1 MSSRYDVVVI
11 GAGHNGLTTA
21 SYLAKSGRKV
31 VVVERRKRIG
41 GLAAST
47 EFHPGYRTAGV
58 LHDTSAVRQWVIDD
72 LELRKHGLETRK
84 GPPPV
89 FVPQIEGP
97 GYLHFRDP
105 RAAHQEIAAHSK
117 QDAESYR
124 QYRAF
129 LRKISPVFRS
139 LFDEVPP
146 DTDSL
151 GIADL
156 WGLGKKALSL
166 RMLGK
171 TDMMEIFRIV
181 PMCVADWVNEWFET
195 EILRVA
201 VAGPAILN
209 TMTGPWSPGSNL
221 NLLMSE
227 ILFESTVV
235 GGPAALTAALER
247 AARAQGVEIRTGAA
261 VSHLKLGEGKVESV
275 ALENGEVF
283 EADSVAASCHP
294 KHLFLDLLP
303 ARALPIQLEQNLLGY
318 RSRGVVAKINLA
330 LNGYPQFRC
339 RPDFQ
344 PEVIRTGEL
353 IDDLERAFD
362 PAKYRMFSVEPF
374 LDIWAPTVE
383 NPALAPAGHHVF
395 SIQAHFAPYELEGG
409 WSDARKEEF
418 LEATLAVLARYA
430 PGIEQYIEAV
440 ELASP
445 ADLES
450 HFGVTGGHLYHG
462 EHAIDQLVVR
472 PVPECARYLT
482 PFAGLY
488 LCGGGSHPG
497 GGITCAPG
505 ALAARAMQA
514 A

>member
-21 SYLAKSGRKV
+21 AYLAKSGKKV
-31 VVVERRKRIG
+31 VVAEAREIIG
-41 GLAAST
+41 GLAASE

-58 LHDTSAVRQWVIDD
+58 LHETTAVRKWVIDD

-84 GPPPV
+84 SAPPA
-89 FVPQIEGP
+89 FLPQVDGP
-97 GYLHFRDP
+97 GYLHFRDA
-105 RAAHQEIAAHSK
+105 RAAQKEIEAHSK
-117 QDAESYR
+117 HDAESYR

-129 LRKISPVFRS
+129 IRKISPVFRS
-139 LFDEVPP
+139 LFDEAPA

-181 PMCVADWVNEWFET
+181 PMCVADWVHEWFES
-195 EILRVA
+195 EMVRVA
-201 VAGPAILN
+201 LAGPAVCN

-227 ILFESTVV
+227 ILFDSAVA
-235 GGPAALTAALER
+235 GGPAALTAVLEK
-247 AARAQGVEIRTGAA
+247 AARAQGVEIRTGSP
-261 VSHLKLGEGKVESV
+261 VSQLKVAEGKVEGV
-275 ALENGEVF
+275 ILANGEALE
-283 EADSVAASCHP
+283 ASLVAASCHP

-303 ARALPIQLEQNLLGY
+303 SRALPMQFEQNLYGY

-344 PEVIRTGEL
+344 PEIVRTGER

-383 NPALAPAGHHVF
+383 NPSLAPAGHHVF
-395 SIQAHFAPYELEGG
+395 SIQAHFAPYALEGG
-409 WSDARKEEF
+409 WKEARKEEF
-418 LEATLAVLARYA
+418 FDAAMSVLNRYA
-430 PGIEQYIEAV
+430 PGIAEYIVAAEV
-440 ELASP
+440 SSP
-445 ADLES
+445 EDLEERYR
-450 HFGVTGGHLYHG
+450 VPGGHLHHG

-472 PVPECARYLT
+472 PVPECPRYVT
-482 PFAGLY
+482 PFEGLF
-488 LCGGGSHPG
+488 LCGSGSHPG

-505 ALAARAMQA
+505 SLAARAMLA
-514 A
+514 N

>member
-1 MSSRYDVVVI
+1 MSSRYDAVVI

-21 SYLAKSGRKV
+21 AYLAKAGKKV
-31 VVVERRKRIG
+31 VVVESREAVG
-41 GLAAST
+41 GLAASE

-58 LHDTSAVRQWVIDD
+58 LHDTTGVRKWVIDD
-72 LELRKHGLETRK
+72 LELRKHGLETRRAA
-84 GPPPV
+84 PPI
-89 FVPQIEGP
+89 FVSQVEGP
-97 GYLHFRDP
+97 GYLHFRDS
-105 RAAHQEIAAHSK
+105 RAAQKEIAAHSK
-117 QDAESYR
+117 HDAESYR

-129 LRKISPVFRS
+129 IRKISPIFRS
-139 LFDEVPP
+139 LFDEAPA
-146 DTDSL
+146 DTDRL

-166 RMLGK
+166 RLLGK

-195 EILRVA
+195 EVLRVA

-227 ILFESTVV
+227 ILFDSAVV
-235 GGPAALTAALER
+235 GGPAALTSALEK
-247 AARAQGVEIRTGAA
+247 AARAQGVEIRTAA
-261 VSHLKLGEGKVESV
+261 RVGHLKVAEGKVEGV
-275 ALENGEVF
+275 ILVNGEALE
-283 EADSVAASCHP
+283 ADLVAASCHP

-303 ARALPIQLEQNLLGY
+303 SHALPIQFEQNLLGY

-339 RPDFQ
+339 RPDLQ
-344 PEVIRTGEL
+344 PEIIRTGEL
-353 IDDLERAFD
+353 LDDLERAFD
-362 PAKYRMFSVEPF
+362 PAKYRMFSVEPY
-374 LDIWAPTVE
+374 LDIWVPTVE
-383 NPALAPAGHHVF
+383 NPALAPSGHHVF

-409 WSDARKEEF
+409 WNDARKEEF
-418 LEATLAVLARYA
+418 FDAVMAVLSRHV
-430 PGIEQYIEAV
+430 PGIEQYVVAAEV
-440 ELASP
+440 SSP
-445 ADLES
+445 ADLEER
-450 HFGVTGGHLYHG
+450 FGVTGGHLLHG

-472 PVPECARYLT
+472 PVPECARYRT
-482 PFAGLY
+482 PFVGLF

-505 ALAARAMQA
+505 SLAARAMLDV
-514 A
+514 

>member
-21 SYLAKSGRKV
+21 AYLAKSGKKV
-31 VVVERRKRIG
+31 VVVEARDVVG
-41 GLAAST
+41 GLAASE

-58 LHDTSAVRQWVIDD
+58 LHDTTAVRKWVIDD

-84 GPPPV
+84 AAPPA
-89 FVPQIEGP
+89 FVPQVEGP
-97 GYLHFRDP
+97 GYLHFRDA
-105 RAAHQEIAAHSK
+105 RAAAKEIGAHSK
-117 QDAESYR
+117 HDAESYR

-129 LRKISPVFRS
+129 IRKVSPVFRS
-139 LFDEVPP
+139 VFDEAPA

-151 GIADL
+151 GLADL

-171 TDMMEIFRIV
+171 EDMMEIFRIV
-181 PMCVADWVNEWFET
+181 PMCVADWVNEWFES
-195 EILRVA
+195 EVLRTA
-201 VAGPAILN
+201 LAGPAIFN

-227 ILFESTVV
+227 VLFDSAVA
-235 GGPAALTAALER
+235 GGPAALTEALEK
-247 AARAQGVEIRTGAA
+247 AARAQGVEIRTGSP
-261 VSHLKLGEGKVESV
+261 VGHLKLAEGKIEGVTLANGE
-275 ALENGEVF
+275 ALEAGL
-283 EADSVAASCHP
+283 VAASCHP

-303 ARALPIQLEQNLLGY
+303 SRALPMQFEQNLLGY

-330 LNGYPQFRC
+330 LNGYPQIRC
-339 RPDFQ
+339 RPDLQ
-344 PEVIRTGEL
+344 PEILRTGEL

-362 PAKYRMFSVEPF
+362 PAKYRMFSVEPV
-374 LDIWAPTVE
+374 LDIWVPTVE

-409 WSDARKEEF
+409 WKEARKEEF
-418 LEATLAVLARYA
+418 FDAVMSVLNRYV
-430 PGIEQYIEAV
+430 PGIAEYIVAAEV
-440 ELASP
+440 SSP
-445 ADLES
+445 MDLEEKY
-450 HFGVTGGHLYHG
+450 GVKGGHLHHG

-472 PVPECARYLT
+472 PVPECPRYAT
-482 PFAGLY
+482 PFDGLY
-488 LCGGGSHPG
+488 LCGSGSHPG

-505 ALAARAMQA
+505 ALAARAMLSD
-514 A
+514 

>member
-21 SYLAKSGRKV
+21 AYLAKSGKKV
-31 VVVERRKRIG
+31 VVVERREAIG
-41 GLAAST
+41 GLAAGD

-58 LHDTSAVRQWVIDD
+58 LHDTTTVRKWVIDD
-72 LELRKHGLETRK
+72 LELRKHGLETRRSA
-84 GPPPV
+84 PPV
-89 FVPQIEGP
+89 FIPQVDGP
-97 GYLHFRDP
+97 GYLHFHDP
-105 RAAHQEIAAHSK
+105 RAAQKEIGAHSK

-129 LRKISPVFRS
+129 IRKISPVFRS
-139 LFDEVPP
+139 VFDEVPA

-151 GIADL
+151 GVTDL

-171 TDMMEIFRIV
+171 NDMMEIFRIV
-181 PMCVADWVNEWFET
+181 PMCVADWVNEWFES

-201 VAGPAILN
+201 VAGPAILH
-209 TMTGPWSPGSNL
+209 TMTGPWSPGSNF

-227 ILFESTVV
+227 ILFDSAVA
-235 GGPAALTAALER
+235 GGPAALSQALDK
-247 AARAQGVEIRTGAA
+247 AARAQGVEIRTDAP
-261 VSHLKLGEGKVESV
+261 VTRLKVAEGKIEGVILANGE
-275 ALENGEVF
+275 ALEAGLV
-283 EADSVAASCHP
+283 VASCHP

-303 ARALPIQLEQNLLGY
+303 ARSLPIQFEQNLLGY

-344 PEVIRTGEL
+344 PEIVRTGEH
-353 IDDLERAFD
+353 IDDLEKAFD
-362 PAKYRMFSVEPF
+362 PAKYSMFSVEPF
-374 LDIWAPTVE
+374 LDIWAPSVE
-383 NPALAPAGHHVF
+383 NPTLAPAGHHVF
-395 SIQAHFAPYELEGG
+395 SIQAHFAPHDLEGG

-418 LEATLAVLARYA
+418 FDAAMAALNRYA
-430 PGIEQYIEAV
+430 PGIEQYVVAA
-440 ELASP
+440 ELSSP
-445 ADLES
+445 ADLEERYR
-450 HFGVTGGHLYHG
+450 VTGGHLFHG

-472 PVPECARYLT
+472 PVPECSRYLT
-482 PFAGLY
+482 PFEGLY

-505 ALAARAMQA
+505 ALAARLMLAD
-514 A
+514 

>member
-21 SYLAKSGRKV
+21 AYLAKTGKKV
-31 VVVERRKRIG
+31 VVVDGRDTVG
-41 GLAAST
+41 GLAT
-47 EFHPGYRTAGV
+47 GEEFHPGYRTAGV
-58 LHDTSAVRQWVIDD
+58 LHDTTKVRKWVIDD

-84 GPPPV
+84 AAPPA
-89 FVPQIEGP
+89 FIPQVDGP

-105 RAAHQEIAAHSK
+105 RAAQKEIEAHSQ

-129 LRKISPVFRS
+129 LRKISPIFQS
-139 LFDEVPP
+139 LFDEPP
-146 DTDSL
+146 AATENL
-151 GIADL
+151 GIADF
-156 WGLGKKALSL
+156 WDLGKRALSL

-181 PMCVADWVNEWFET
+181 PMCVADWVNEWFES

-201 VAGPAILN
+201 VAGPAIFN

-227 ILFESTVV
+227 ILFESAVA
-235 GGPAALTAALER
+235 GGPAALTSALEK

-261 VSHLKLGEGKVESV
+261 VTHIKVAEGKVEGVSLANGE
-275 ALENGEVF
+275 ALE
-283 EADSVAASCHP
+283 ADQVAASCHP

-303 ARALPIQLEQNLLGY
+303 TRALPIQFEQNLLNY

-344 PEVIRTGEL
+344 PEIVRTGEH

-362 PAKYRMFSVEPF
+362 PAKYRMFSVVPV
-374 LDIWAPTVE
+374 LVIWAPTVE
-383 NPALAPAGHHVF
+383 NPSLAPSGHHVF
-395 SIQAHFAPYELEGG
+395 SIQAHFAPYDLEGG

-418 LEATLAVLARYA
+418 FEAAMSVLNGYA
-430 PGIEQYIEAV
+430 PGIEQYIVAAEV
-440 ELASP
+440 SSP
-445 ADLES
+445 VDLEDRY
-450 HFGVTGGHLYHG
+450 GVTGGHLHHG

-472 PVPECARYLT
+472 PVPECSRYRT
-482 PFAGLY
+482 PFEGLF
-488 LCGGGSHPG
+488 LCGSGSHPG

-505 ALAARAMQA
+505 ALAARAMQGD
-514 A
+514 